1 MSFVKN
7 PEELKRSTKW
17 LQADTQL
24 IKFKFI
30 YPTECACYLLGQ
42 VKALD
47 KSMFKFRPFGTQ
59 KRIGRSGAHGRN
71 VMTESGNF

>member
-7 PEELKRSTKW
+7 PVELKCSTKW
-17 LQADTQL
+17 LQAETQL

-42 VKALD
+42 VKTLD
-47 KSMFKFRPFGTQ
+47 K
-59 KRIGRSGAHGRN
+59 
-71 VMTESGNF
+71 